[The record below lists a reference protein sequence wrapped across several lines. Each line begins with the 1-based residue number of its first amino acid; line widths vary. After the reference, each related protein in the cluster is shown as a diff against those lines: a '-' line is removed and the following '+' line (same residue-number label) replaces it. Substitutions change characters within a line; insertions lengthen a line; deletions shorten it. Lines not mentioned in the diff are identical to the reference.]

1 MNSDDSF
8 LDLPRGIR
16 EVALELLLSED
27 PADKRRIAQLE
38 RISRARG
45 ISFEAMFT
53 QAIAECCR
61 TKLRTTTKMR
71 TGGRKASPGKVGAYP
86 EPS

>member
-27 PADKRRIAQLE
+27 PADKRRIAQLD

-53 QAIAECCR
+53 QAIAEYLQNEVEDDDEDADWW
-61 TKLRTTTKMR
+61 KE
-71 TGGRKASPGKVGAYP
+71 S
-86 EPS
+86 

>member
-53 QAIAECCR
+53 QAIDLQNEVEDDDEDADWWKE
-61 TKLRTTTKMR
+61 
-71 TGGRKASPGKVGAYP
+71 S
-86 EPS
+86 

>member
-53 QAIAECCR
+53 QAIGEYLQNEVEDDDEDADWWKE
-61 TKLRTTTKMR
+61 
-71 TGGRKASPGKVGAYP
+71 S
-86 EPS
+86 

>member
-8 LDLPRGIR
+8 LDLLRGIR

-53 QAIAECCR
+53 QAIDLQNEVEDDDEDADWWKE
-61 TKLRTTTKMR
+61 
-71 TGGRKASPGKVGAYP
+71 S
-86 EPS
+86 

>member
-38 RISRARG
+38 KISRARG
-45 ISFEAMFT
+45 IPFEAMFT
-53 QAIAECCR
+53 QAIAEYLQNEVEDDDEDADWW
-61 TKLRTTTKMR
+61 KE
-71 TGGRKASPGKVGAYP
+71 S
-86 EPS
+86 

>member
-1 MNSDDSF
+1 MNSGDSF

-53 QAIAECCR
+53 QAIDLQNEVEDDDEDADWWKE
-61 TKLRTTTKMR
+61 
-71 TGGRKASPGKVGAYP
+71 S
-86 EPS
+86 

>member
-53 QAIAECCR
+53 QAIAEYLQNEVEDDDEDADWWKE
-61 TKLRTTTKMR
+61 T
-71 TGGRKASPGKVGAYP
+71 
-86 EPS
+86 

>member
-27 PADKRRIAQLE
+27 PVDKRRIAQLE

-53 QAIAECCR
+53 QAIAEYLQNEVEDDDEDADWW
-61 TKLRTTTKMR
+61 KE
-71 TGGRKASPGKVGAYP
+71 S
-86 EPS
+86 

>member
-53 QAIAECCR
+53 QAIAEY
-61 TKLRTTTKMR
+61 LQNEVEDDDED
-71 TGGRKASPGKVGAYP
+71 ADWGK
-86 EPS
+86 ES

>member
-53 QAIAECCR
+53 QAIAEYLQNEVEDDDEDADWW
-61 TKLRTTTKMR
+61 KE
-71 TGGRKASPGKVGAYP
+71 S
-86 EPS
+86 

>member
-8 LDLPRGIR
+8 LDVPRGIR

-53 QAIAECCR
+53 QAIAEYLQNEVEDDDEDADWW
-61 TKLRTTTKMR
+61 KE
-71 TGGRKASPGKVGAYP
+71 S
-86 EPS
+86 

>member
-1 MNSDDSF
+1 MNSGDSF

-53 QAIAECCR
+53 QAIAEYLQNEVEDDDEDADWW
-61 TKLRTTTKMR
+61 KE
-71 TGGRKASPGKVGAYP
+71 S
-86 EPS
+86 

>member
-16 EVALELLLSED
+16 EVALELLLRED

-53 QAIAECCR
+53 QAIAEYLQNEVEDDDEDADWW
-61 TKLRTTTKMR
+61 KE
-71 TGGRKASPGKVGAYP
+71 S
-86 EPS
+86 

>member
-53 QAIAECCR
+53 QAIAE
-61 TKLRTTTKMR
+61 
-71 TGGRKASPGKVGAYP
+71 YP
-86 EPS
+86 QNEVEDDDEDADWWKES

>member
-27 PADKRRIAQLE
+27 PVDKRRIAQLE

-53 QAIAECCR
+53 QAIDLQNEVEDDDEDADWWKE
-61 TKLRTTTKMR
+61 
-71 TGGRKASPGKVGAYP
+71 S
-86 EPS
+86 

>member
-8 LDLPRGIR
+8 LDLPPGIR

-53 QAIAECCR
+53 QAIAEYLQNEVEDDDEDADWW
-61 TKLRTTTKMR
+61 KE
-71 TGGRKASPGKVGAYP
+71 S
-86 EPS
+86 

>member
-27 PADKRRIAQLE
+27 PTDKRRIAQLE

-53 QAIAECCR
+53 QAIAEYLQNEVEDDDEDADWW
-61 TKLRTTTKMR
+61 KE
-71 TGGRKASPGKVGAYP
+71 S
-86 EPS
+86 